1 MTRNLLAFGALA
13 SLASAVLA
21 APPVAPA
28 PRAHVAVAPAPRP
41 GFVAPVLRNT
51 FDVVVM
57 APTRPVRVRTALLA
71 DNLPPGERW
80 AQRLRTAFEY
90 FDRDGD
96 GYLNAKEVPSV
107 FSDVGVTQLLANG
120 FYQPTPNTAPTL
132 AALDAD
138 KDGRV
143 SPAEFMAY
151 YARST
156 AQVLNAQPMQ
166 PDYTNNAPVTEGLFK
181 LFDKNGDGKLTKDE
195 LANVEALIASNDSDE
210 DECLNIQELAPGL
223 FDPRFGGFRQ
233 PAQPAPNP
241 NAALAAAQQLVTVY
255 QPGQIPG
262 LLVQTLLQ
270 KYDRDGDFELTRA
283 ESGFDAETFA
293 RLDTDRDG
301 KLSGEEL
308 DVWRTGKPDVD
319 LTLSFATKAAD
330 CVAKVS
336 EEDVLA
342 ARGLKVKQIEGGRLV
357 MHVGRQPIDF
367 WAFAP
372 VLQYQQPALKQQYG
386 YLFQQAAGQKGFV
399 EEKDL
404 AGPNAVQFQ
413 FVRVMFETADRNA
426 DGKLTRAEFD
436 AYFDLQDSFRNMSL
450 SLSPSVQTPSLFQL
464 LDENRDGRLG
474 VRELRT
480 AWTRLLALEDAGAEV
495 VTKNVIQ
502 PAVTLRLSRSFER
515 FYANQAQQVFNIGN
529 VPVPTKGPL
538 WFRKMD
544 RNGDGDVSRGEFL
557 GTRAEFGAMDTD
569 RDDLI
574 SLSEADAW
582 DAKLRKD
589 EEPKKEEKK

>member
-1 MTRNLLAFGALA
+1 VNRPALALGALA
-13 SLASAVLA
+13 SLAGAVLA
-21 APPVAPA
+21 VPPVAPA
-28 PRAHVAVAPAPRP
+28 PRAHVAAAPAPRP
-41 GFVAPVLRNT
+41 GFEAPVLRNT
-51 FDVVVM
+51 FDIVVT
-57 APTRPVRVRTALLA
+57 APARPVRVRAAVLA
-71 DNLPPGERW
+71 DGLPPGERW

-96 GYLNAKEVPSV
+96 GYLGAKEVPSV
-107 FSDVGVTQLLANG
+107 FSDVGVAQLLANG

-132 AALDAD
+132 EALDTD

-143 SPAEFMAY
+143 SPAEFVSY
-151 YARST
+151 YSRAT
-156 AQVLNAQPMQ
+156 AQVLSAQPLQ

-210 DECLNIQELAPGL
+210 DECLNIQELAPNL
-223 FDPRFGGFRQ
+223 FDPRFGGFARPRAVVPSDPNAGATARQ
-233 PAQPAPNP
+233 P
-241 NAALAAAQQLVTVY
+241 VSIY

-262 LLVQTLLQ
+262 LLIQNVIKQ
-270 KYDRDGDFELTRA
+270 YDRDGDFELTQN
-283 ESGFDAETFA
+283 ESGFDTDTFV
-293 RLDTDRDG
+293 RLDTDRSG
-301 KLSGEEL
+301 KLSGDEL
-308 DVWRTGKPDVD
+308 DVWRTGKPDAE
-319 LTLSFATKAAD
+319 LTLSFAAKAVNCVVKVAD
-330 CVAKVS
+330 EA
-336 EEDVLA
+336 VLA
-342 ARGLKVKQIEGGRLV
+342 ARGLKVKPIESGRLV
-357 MHVGRQPIDF
+357 LHVGRQPIDF

-386 YLFQQAAGQKGFV
+386 YLFQQAAGKKEYV

-413 FVRVMFETADRNA
+413 FVRVMFETADRDAN
-426 DGKLTRAEFD
+426 GKLTRAEYD
-436 AYFDLQDSFRNMSL
+436 AYFDLQDGFRNMSL

-480 AWTRLLALEDAGAEV
+480 AWTRLQALEGPGATE
-495 VTKNVIQ
+495 VTKSVIQ
-502 PAVTLRLSRSFER
+502 PAVTLRLSRTYER
-515 FYANQAQQVFNIGN
+515 LYANQPQQVFNTGN

-557 GTRAEFGAMDTD
+557 GTRAEFDATDAD
-569 RDDLI
+569 RDGLI
-574 SLSEADAW
+574 SLSEAEAW
-582 DAKLRKD
+582 DAKTRKD
-589 EEPKKEEKK
+589 EPKKDEKK

>member
-1 MTRNLLAFGALA
+1 VTRSALALGALA
-13 SLASAVLA
+13 ALAGGALAVP
-21 APPVAPA
+21 APAPA
-28 PRAHVAVAPAPRP
+28 PRAAATPVAPAPRP
-41 GFVAPVLRNT
+41 GFTAPVLRNT
-51 FDVVVM
+51 FDILVM
-57 APTRPVRVRTALLA
+57 APARPVRLRATLLA

-80 AQRLRTAFEY
+80 AQRLRAAFEY

-96 GYLNAKEVPSV
+96 GYLGAKEVPSV
-107 FSDVGVTQLLANG
+107 FSDVGITQLLANG

-132 AALDAD
+132 AALDTD

-151 YARST
+151 YSRST
-156 AQVLNAQPMQ
+156 AQVLSAQPLQ

-195 LANVEALIASNDSDE
+195 LGNVEALIASNDSDE
-210 DECLNIQELAPGL
+210 DECLNIQELAPNL
-223 FDPRFGGFRQ
+223 FDPRFGGFGDRQ
-233 PAQPAPNP
+233 PVNP
-241 NAALAAAQQLVTVY
+241 NANALANAQQLVSIY

-262 LLVQTLLQ
+262 LVIQNLIK
-270 KYDRDGDFELTRA
+270 KYDRDGDFELTAA

-293 RLDTDRDG
+293 RFDTDRNGTLGGD
-301 KLSGEEL
+301 EL

-319 LTLSFATKAAD
+319 LTLSYATKAVD
-330 CVAKVS
+330 CVAKVAD
-336 EEDVLA
+336 EAALA
-342 ARGLKVKQIEGGRLV
+342 ARGLKVKQIESGRLV
-357 MHVGRQPIDF
+357 LHVGRQPIDF

-386 YLFQQAAGQKGFV
+386 YLFQQASGNKGHV

-413 FVRVMFETADRNA
+413 FVRVMFETADRDAN
-426 DGKLTRAEFD
+426 GKLTRAEFD

-480 AWTRLLALEDAGAEV
+480 AWTRLQALEGPAAEE
-495 VTKNVIQ
+495 VTKSVIQ

-515 FYANQAQQVFNIGN
+515 FYANQPQQVFNNGM
-529 VPVPTKGPL
+529 VPVPNKGPL

-557 GTRAEFGAMDTD
+557 GTRAEFDAMDAD
-569 RDDLI
+569 RDGLI
-574 SLSEADAW
+574 SLSEAEAW
-582 DAKLRKD
+582 DTKMRKD
-589 EEPKKEEKK
+589 DEPKKDDKK